1 MMPFG
6 WRLNKARREAIE
18 IPPDRQ
24 GRIWSDHL
32 GSFLI
37 PDIMYLRLY
46 GVNNQ
51 QRLTG
56 EEALAQKLRSLG
68 VNPDEL

>member
-1 MMPFG
+1 
-6 WRLNKARREAIE
+6 
-18 IPPDRQ
+18 
-24 GRIWSDHL
+24 
-32 GSFLI
+32 
-37 PDIMYLRLY
+37 MYLRLY